1 MQSNLKKSLYV
12 GLAALSL
19 VGVATATATTA
30 SAKSYATA
38 GAYTT
43 LKTDASSRNV
53 AVNGTNALYSKPGT
67 VKGAKVVASK
77 ATMKKLAASKKSAS
91 YFRAYDQKTT
101 NRGSVYYKIVSMDGK
116 YRGYIYGGKTS
127 GTFAGGITSANTTTT
142 ATTPSTKTY
151 YLKNPGTANTL
162 WSAPKYTQYKASK
175 VINSTSAL
183 ASDSF
188 TVDSAVTKTKEGS
201 LYYHVTDNNNTK
213 ITGWIYAGA
222 LQTGENSA
230 ITSAKSITVN
240 YVDNTT
246 GKTVKSGVLIT
257 TSSAKS
263 GAALGTDDAATV
275 NKDIAASTYLP
286 AGYSLSN
293 ASNSYV
299 SDTTTWGSSVTVP
312 VTANAAAG
320 ITVASSYALNATSGA
335 SEKLTTTDALAA
347 DGSTAVTTAQTNF
360 TTDYQGVGGTTASQS
375 DLTSAL
381 TSAKL
386 NTIYVPVYESDGTTQ
401 STNSAGNKLYTKYT
415 LNTGALP
422 TGITF
427 GSSSLVLNYNA
438 AGSYALTAGSGS
450 MTAQ

>member
-1 MQSNLKKSLYV
+1 
-12 GLAALSL
+12 
-19 VGVATATATTA
+19 
-30 SAKSYATA
+30 
-38 GAYTT
+38 
-43 LKTDASSRNV
+43 
-53 AVNGTNALYSKPGT
+53 
-67 VKGAKVVASK
+67 
-77 ATMKKLAASKKSAS
+77 
-91 YFRAYDQKTT
+91 
-101 NRGSVYYKIVSMDGK
+101 MDGK
-116 YRGYIYGGKTS
+116 YRGYIYGGKTA

-188 TVDSAVTKTKEGS
+188 TVDSAATKTKEGS

-213 ITGWIYAGA
+213 VTGWIYAGA
-222 LQTGENSA
+222 LQTGENST

-257 TSSAKS
+257 TSSAKP

-347 DGSTAVTTAQTNF
+347 DGSTAVATDQTNF
-360 TTDYQGVGGTTASQS
+360 TADYQGVGGTTASQS
-375 DLTSAL
+375 GLATAL

-386 NTIYVPVYESDGTTQ
+386 NKIYVPVYESDGTTQ
-401 STNSAGNKLYTKYT
+401 STNAAGNKLYTKYT
-415 LNTGALP
+415 LNTDTLP

-438 AGSYALTAGSGS
+438 AGNYALTTGSGT
-450 MTAQ
+450 MTAE

>member
-1 MQSNLKKSLYV
+1 M
-12 GLAALSL
+12 
-19 VGVATATATTA
+19 
-30 SAKSYATA
+30 
-38 GAYTT
+38 
-43 LKTDASSRNV
+43 
-53 AVNGTNALYSKPGT
+53 
-67 VKGAKVVASK
+67 
-77 ATMKKLAASKKSAS
+77 
-91 YFRAYDQKTT
+91 
-101 NRGSVYYKIVSMDGK
+101 
-116 YRGYIYGGKTS
+116 
-127 GTFAGGITSANTTTT
+127 
-142 ATTPSTKTY
+142 
-151 YLKNPGTANTL
+151 
-162 WSAPKYTQYKASK
+162 
-175 VINSTSAL
+175 
-183 ASDSF
+183 
-188 TVDSAVTKTKEGS
+188 
-201 LYYHVTDNNNTK
+201 
-213 ITGWIYAGA
+213 
-222 LQTGENSA
+222 
-230 ITSAKSITVN
+230 
-240 YVDNTT
+240 DNTT

-257 TSSAKS
+257 TASAKS
-263 GAALGTDDAATV
+263 GATLGTDDAATV
-275 NKDIAASTYLP
+275 NKDIADSTYLP

-320 ITVASSYALNATSGA
+320 ITVSSSYALNATSGA

-347 DGSTAVTTAQTNF
+347 DGSTAVTTAQTTF
-360 TTDYQGVGGTTASQS
+360 TTNYQGVGGTTASQS

-401 STNSAGNKLYTKYT
+401 STNTAGNKLYTKYT